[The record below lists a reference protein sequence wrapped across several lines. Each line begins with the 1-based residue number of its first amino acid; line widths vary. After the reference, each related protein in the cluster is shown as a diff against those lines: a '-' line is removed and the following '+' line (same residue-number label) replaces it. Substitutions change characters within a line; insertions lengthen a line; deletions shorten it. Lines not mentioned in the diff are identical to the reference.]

1 MGRQVKF
8 WRKASAFQFKTNLD
22 YNRRLL
28 QRLIDPGLID
38 GPRFKQLRVSDE
50 DSFFPTTLLRITL
63 RQGEAA
69 ALKTAALNKSSE
81 RNDA

>member
-38 GPRFKQLRVSDE
+38 GPSFKQSRVSDE
-50 DSFFPTTLLRITL
+50 DFYFPTTLLRITL

-69 ALKTAALNKSSE
+69 ALKTALNKSSE